1 MHPFDQ
7 EGDGSVESLIDS
19 FEQPPEVLLHRI
31 DPDRSGLREDWQQSL
46 LPEEHQPYLKSVL
59 DTNADGLLDVLIA
72 SHPVNQG
79 IEQQQI
85 YLNDGTGPLNPAYTF
100 RTNRQFRFFSDLDGN
115 GLADAVFEDRA
126 YGVCWS
132 RSPGEFDEELIFRP
146 GERAQELLA
155 ANFDNDRI
163 TDLVTWNRG
172 LRSDPVV
179 EPLMVRRGLGD
190 GGFETVLLLPAPG
203 GASLAGL
210 GADYEAADLNSDGM
224 LDLVARVGWEPPQ
237 TEIHVAYATSAF
249 RFKPWRAYRVPIA
262 PRSKSYGDFDGD
274 QSIDLLVSNDTGFGS
289 SQPAVVPV
297 IIRREEW
304 SIRAPIELA
313 PAGTW
318 HHVAVVTDIDFDRR
332 ADILYAL
339 SGNDSPTQVL
349 VRRSGPGATFDD
361 PRAVWTARHP
371 QPVGAPDLRGF
382 DHDGIE
388 DVLLQTNPPL
398 GADPS
403 EVPRIR
409 VLKGTGRLEM
419 QTIFRDPDPRHR
431 FHSAIADIDRDG
443 QFDLISTV
451 GPSLRLGSG
460 DGNFG
465 EQSGSWFEVPSDRS
479 QAGDFFGAGSQ
490 QWIGVRQIGGMWWYV
505 FSERRGRA
513 LDQDQAAPDLRI
525 ELLPASTTDGKPLG
539 FSGRWHV
546 ATSLRDDCDSAP
558 AGTILVE
565 SPIPDAPVLFVE
577 SADEEIRVYRST
589 ETQQHAIVLRGLDQ
603 AASRARLAIIARE
616 GGVAANRGQE
626 LGLRAHRALGPSP
639 ATLDDPLEPANTW
652 TLIERSRFKRDRLD
666 DAVRYRP

>member
-1 MHPFDQ
+1 
-7 EGDGSVESLIDS
+7 
-19 FEQPPEVLLHRI
+19 
-31 DPDRSGLREDWQQSL
+31 
-46 LPEEHQPYLKSVL
+46 
-59 DTNADGLLDVLIA
+59 
-72 SHPVNQG
+72 
-79 IEQQQI
+79 
-85 YLNDGTGPLNPAYTF
+85 
-100 RTNRQFRFFSDLDGN
+100 
-115 GLADAVFEDRA
+115 
-126 YGVCWS
+126 
-132 RSPGEFDEELIFRP
+132 
-146 GERAQELLA
+146 
-155 ANFDNDRI
+155 
-163 TDLVTWNRG
+163 
-172 LRSDPVV
+172 
-179 EPLMVRRGLGD
+179 
-190 GGFETVLLLPAPG
+190 
-203 GASLAGL
+203 
-210 GADYEAADLNSDGM
+210 
-224 LDLVARVGWEPPQ
+224 
-237 TEIHVAYATSAF
+237 VAYATSAF

-262 PRSKSYGDFDGD
+262 PRSISYGDFDGD
-274 QSIDLLVSNDTGFGS
+274 QSIDLLVSNDTGVGS

-349 VRRSGPGATFDD
+349 VCRSGPGATFDD
-361 PRAVWTARHP
+361 PRAVWAARHP
-371 QPVGAPDLRGF
+371 QPVEAPDLRDF

-388 DVLLQTNPPL
+388 DGLLQTNAPL

-409 VLKGTGRLEM
+409 VLKGTGRLEV

-443 QFDLISTV
+443 QLDLISTV

-460 DGNFG
+460 NGNFG
-465 EQSGSWFEVPSDRS
+465 EWSGSWFEVPSDRS
-479 QAGDFFGAGSQ
+479 QAGDFLGAGSQ
-490 QWIGVRQIGGMWWYV
+490 QWIGVRQIGGTWWYV
-505 FSERRGRA
+505 FSERRGRV
-513 LDQDQAAPDLRI
+513 LDQDQAAPDLKI

-558 AGTILVE
+558 AGTILLE

-577 SADEEIRVYRST
+577 SADEETRVYRST

-603 AASRARLAIIARE
+603 AASRVRLAIIARE
-616 GGVAANRGQE
+616 GGVAVNRAQE
-626 LGLRAHRALGPSP
+626 LGLRAYRSLGPSP

-652 TLIERSRFKRDRLD
+652 TLIERFRFKRDRLD
-666 DAVRYRP
+666 DAVRYRPEDADLMFRFTGRDAAGREASQRASWWATREAWCSTSPDTVVCD